1 MSSITPNK
9 VPGDAQ
15 PREWRQTLL
24 AVALCVPGALLIV
37 ATAAM
42 LVALPFGVDPLWRV
56 ERLTLPEAAGLR
68 DNGEA
73 VRLIWLGA
81 DPNAAGPVREGIVHH
96 NAQVLT
102 PLEAAAAARRVD
114 MIELLLEQGAVMD
127 ATVWTRLLCIA
138 TDVDS
143 DEVREFLERRR
154 PTGASGTCEGVR
166 TPWSDLEP

>member
-1 MSSITPNK
+1 MSSTRIEG
-9 VPGDAQ
+9 V
-15 PREWRQTLL
+15 TLL
-24 AVALCVPGALLIV
+24 AVALCLPGALLIV

-56 ERLTLPEAAGLR
+56 EPLTLPEAAALR

-81 DPNAAGPVREGIVHH
+81 DPNAAGPVREGIVHRDV
-96 NAQVLT
+96 QLLT
-102 PLEAAAAARRVD
+102 PLEAAAAARRAD
-114 MIELLLEQGAVMD
+114 MIELLLEQRAVMD
-127 ATVWTRLLCIA
+127 GAVWNRLMCIA
-138 TDVDS
+138 TDVNS

-154 PTGASGTCEGVR
+154 PTDASGTCEGVK